1 VNKREINIYISGF
14 CSATVIVL
22 SYLIFTNGLPFM
34 SAAGVG
40 TGAADIN
47 AKYHDGYA
55 TSLTAGS
62 GVIYISDGSNY
73 LPAGSISSTT
83 LGTGNVGTTNI
94 ADSAITSVK
103 ISDGTIANADIAD
116 GTIKKAKLADLEA
129 GDSLMLYSD
138 GQKTNATTSW
148 VKEKEALI
156 HKDGTVRVKFDMRGW
171 TSEFYGS
178 AQIYLNGSSEG
189 TLRTNGAT
197 YTTYSEDIS
206 VSAGDLLQLYLK
218 SSYAS
223 ATAYTKNFRIYDDS
237 GYTYSFMTLE

>member
-1 VNKREINIYISGF
+1 MIGAVVASFI
-14 CSATVIVL
+14 L
-22 SYLIFTNGLPFM
+22 MSYLVFTDNLPFM
-34 SAAGVG
+34 QAAGVG

-116 GTIKKAKLADLEA
+116 GVIGKDKIADLEA
-129 GDSLMLYSD
+129 GDSLVVYSD
-138 GQKTNATTSW
+138 GQKSVGSTSW
-148 VKEKEALI
+148 TKVKQALI
-156 HKDGTVRVKFDMRGW
+156 HKDGTVRVKFDMRAFSASWVAYGQI
-171 TSEFYGS
+171 YINGS
-178 AQIYLNGSSEG
+178 AVGTQRTEGNG
-189 TLRTNGAT
+189 T

-206 VSAGDLLQLYLK
+206 VTTDDLIQLYLK
-218 SSYAS
+218 NNYAS
-223 ATAYTKNFRIYDDS
+223 ATAYIQNFRIYEN
-237 GYTYSFMTLE
+237 GYSRSVMTVE